1 MCKGLYR
8 PDHYTKVAG
17 SYPVLS
23 TSEKIFFF
31 YVFTDLQA
39 LSLSDNHIK
48 ILAESFT

>member
-1 MCKGLYR
+1 MCRGPNR
-8 PDHYTKVAG
+8 PEHYIKVAG
-17 SYPVLS
+17 SYPVLNA
-23 TSEKIFFF
+23 SEKIYF